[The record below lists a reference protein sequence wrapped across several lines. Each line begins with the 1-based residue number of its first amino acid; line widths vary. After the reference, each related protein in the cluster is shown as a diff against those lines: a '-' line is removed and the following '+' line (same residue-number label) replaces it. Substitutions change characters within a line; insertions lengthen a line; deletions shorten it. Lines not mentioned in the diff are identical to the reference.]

1 MIWIRRELANERFMS
16 QRDWQVDVES
26 SEMREEL
33 GLRYYSWT
41 PETRSWPQRSWGGAL
56 TIVWLSALIPTSSPT
71 RDGSSVGKGKRTSAL
86 YPDDTGLARW
96 AGAVQQLYVRAKAC
110 VATDGR
116 LASRRQLALEKQL
129 LTLCRPFSNDQAAPQ
144 AKLCRR
150 IERFIKELFVFV
162 SHPDV
167 PSENNAA
174 EWSLRH
180 LVISRKISGGTR
192 SEQGTNSRMTLASLC
207 GAWRAKGLNPLSE
220 CQDLLASPQL

>member
-1 MIWIRRELANERFMS
+1 M
-16 QRDWQVDVES
+16 
-26 SEMREEL
+26 
-33 GLRYYSWT
+33 
-41 PETRSWPQRSWGGAL
+41 
-56 TIVWLSALIPTSSPT
+56 
-71 RDGSSVGKGKRTSAL
+71 L

-162 SHPDV
+162 SHPD
-167 PSENNAA
+167 
-174 EWSLRH
+174 
-180 LVISRKISGGTR
+180 
-192 SEQGTNSRMTLASLC
+192 
-207 GAWRAKGLNPLSE
+207 RAVRE
-220 CQDLLASPQL
+220 